1 MLQSIVKLTFET
13 EVNKKQC
20 TMNSLKRM
28 TCLLAM
34 ISFSFFACEGPAGP
48 AGDIGPQGP
57 AGPQGPQGDEGNANV
72 KISIFTVY
80 DWEWAESN
88 TAYWSYNKYV
98 SIITS
103 EIANSGVVLVFVK
116 STNSEHWQSLPYTWP
131 GTYEKILRYWYT
143 TNYLEI
149 NIYSEYDSYE
159 PTSTYRFKVAAI
171 AGEIVDNAKKGGVN
185 LNDYDQF
192 KDYFKIE

>member
-1 MLQSIVKLTFET
+1 MNNF
-13 EVNKKQC
+13 KKI
-20 TMNSLKRM
+20 

-57 AGPQGPQGDEGNANV
+57 QGQQGEQGDDGNANV

-80 DWEWAESN
+80 DWEWTESSA
-88 TAYWSYNKYV
+88 AYWSYTKNIG
-98 SIITS
+98 IITS
-103 EIANSGVVLVFVK
+103 EIANSGIVVIFVK
-116 STNSEHWQSLPYTWP
+116 STNSEHWQALPYTWP

-149 NIYSEYDSYE
+149 DIYSEYDSYE

-171 AGEIVDNAKKGGVN
+171 EGDIVNNAKKGGID
-185 LNDYDQF
+185 LNDYNQF
-192 KDYFKIE
+192 KDYFNIE